1 MFDDKRSLKGLP
13 MLKTHSV
20 LEKTLAQKTRGI
32 RKGATLKA
40 EGDRSQHRFCVKKG
54 WLAASKSLQ
63 DGGRQILEF
72 ILPGETYDP
81 TGADGRTSFVQIEA
95 LCDAVVVAID
105 TTTWARL
112 LQENPD
118 LWNYERLMA
127 NALQARRSEHMLRL
141 GKASA
146 ETRIA
151 YVLLELF
158 LRVTDGEAARKRAFH
173 VPLGQQQLGDFAGL
187 SSVHVCRTL
196 RRLSRQ
202 GVVTTG
208 DHMDICVHDLST
220 LEDLA
225 GVDLEMLRSEI
236 VPAGA

>member
-1 MFDDKRSLKGLP
+1 
-13 MLKTHSV
+13 MLTTHSV
-20 LEKTLAQKTRGI
+20 LEKTLGQNRRAI

-40 EGDRSQHRFCVKKG
+40 EGDMSQQRFCVIEG

-63 DGGRQILEF
+63 DGERQILEF

-112 LQENPD
+112 LQKHPD
-118 LWNYERLMA
+118 LWHSVRLLA
-127 NALQARRSEHMLRL
+127 NASEARRSERMLRM
-141 GKASA
+141 GKSSA

-151 YVLLELF
+151 YVLIEMC
-158 LRVTDGEAARKRAFH
+158 LRLTEGEAGGKCAFH
-173 VPLGQQQLGDFAGL
+173 VPLGQQQLGDFSGL

-202 GVVTTG
+202 GVITAG
-208 DHMDICVHDLST
+208 DHMDICVHDLSA
-220 LEDLA
+220 LVDLA
-225 GVDLEMLRSEI
+225 GVDLEMLRNEI
-236 VPAGA
+236 VPTTA